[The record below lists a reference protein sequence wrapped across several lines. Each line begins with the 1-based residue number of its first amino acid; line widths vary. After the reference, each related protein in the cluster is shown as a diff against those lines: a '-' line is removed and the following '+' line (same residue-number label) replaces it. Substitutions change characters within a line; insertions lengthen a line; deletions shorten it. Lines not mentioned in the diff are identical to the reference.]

1 MWAYL
6 RWLSTLCF
14 YDLGIR
20 MVSSNTLKQLC
31 NARKYPFPRPQTK
44 GGNFCFRPA
53 FRRILSYPPPPGI
66 SHKHDQGSMAD
77 PGEGPGGPTL
87 LTFRPKWGP
96 KGRKIFFWA
105 SPRPLSQDLD
115 DRSAPAPRPLSEG
128 LDLPLGLSI
137 STDGRRNMSAT
148 LLTEVD

>member
-1 MWAYL
+1 MWAFL

-31 NARKYPFPRPQTK
+31 NARKYPFPHPQTK
-44 GGNFCFRPA
+44 GGKFCFRPA
-53 FRRILSYPPPPGI
+53 FRRILSYPPTPWNFTQTRSGVSGGSRGRARGTHPSLLLDQNEAQRVEKNFFEPP
-66 SHKHDQGSMAD
+66 
-77 PGEGPGGPTL
+77 P
-87 LTFRPKWGP
+87 
-96 KGRKIFFWA
+96 
-105 SPRPLSQDLD
+105 PLSQGLD
-115 DRSAPAPRPLSEG
+115 DRPAPRPLSEG

-137 STDGRRNMSAT
+137 CTDGRRNTSAT